1 MIKIDINKKLH
12 GANGQMNLNVNLEIK
27 NGEFLALAGLSGSGK
42 TTLLRILA
50 GLEEANGTIEIDNNI
65 WLNDK
70 FCLPSQK
77 REIGFVFQDYALF
90 PNFSVLENL
99 LYVKKD
105 KELANHLL
113 KITELE
119 ELKNRMPQTLS
130 GGQKQR
136 VSLCRA
142 LMNRPKIL
150 LMDEPLSALDSNM
163 RTKLQSEIL
172 TLHKEFNTTT
182 IMVSHDPSEI
192 YRLANRTVILNFGE
206 IINDGTPK
214 DILLKTKGSQ
224 KFSFEGELLDIV
236 KVDVIRI
243 AIVAI
248 GQQLVEVVVGKNEIE
263 NLTIGQKVS
272 VSTKAFNPII
282 QKL

>member
-1 MIKIDINKKLH
+1 MIKIDISKKLH
-12 GANGQMNLNVNLEIK
+12 GANGEMDLKINLEIK
-27 NGEFLALAGLSGSGK
+27 QGEFVALAGLSGSGK

-50 GLEEANGTIEIDNNI
+50 GLEEAKGTLEIDNNI
-65 WLNDK
+65 WLNEK
-70 FCLPSQK
+70 FCLASQK

-90 PNFSVLENL
+90 PNFSVLDNL
-99 LYVKKD
+99 LYVNKD
-105 KELANHLL
+105 KELANYLL
-113 KITELE
+113 KMTELE
-119 ELKNRMPQTLS
+119 ELKNRFPQTLS

-163 RTKLQSEIL
+163 RTKLQNEIL

-192 YRLANRTVILNFGE
+192 YRLANRVVILNFGG

-236 KVDVIRI
+236 KVDVIHI
-243 AIVAI
+243 AIVSI
-248 GQQLVEVVVGKNEIE
+248 GQQLVEVVVSKEEVKN
-263 NLTIGQKVS
+263 LKIGQKVS
-272 VSTKAFNPII
+272 LSTKAFSPTI
-282 QKL
+282 QGL